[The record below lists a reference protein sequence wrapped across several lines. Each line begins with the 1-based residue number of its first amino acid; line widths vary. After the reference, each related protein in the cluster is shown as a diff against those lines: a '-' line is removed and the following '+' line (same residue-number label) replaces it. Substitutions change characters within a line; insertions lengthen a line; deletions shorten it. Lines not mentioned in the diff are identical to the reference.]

1 MQKMINFDD
10 VTKENI
16 KKHNPVWPQIL
27 DYQYRILVIGG
38 SGYGRMKFIIKSN
51 KSAIRYW

>member
-1 MQKMINFDD
+1 MINFDD

-38 SGYGRMKFIIKSN
+38 SGSGRMKFIIKSN
-51 KSAIRYW
+51 KSATRYW